1 MPGFDAAFG
10 VHADALLLRAQR
22 AAVIAANIAN
32 ADTPHYKARDI
43 DFKAALAGAG
53 QAGAMQRTRGM
64 HMDGPDALPGGAAL
78 MYRVPNAPSVD
89 QNTVDSQMEH
99 SAFTENA
106 LMYQA
111 SLRFLTGRISGIITA
126 LRGE

>member
-10 VHADALLLRAQR
+10 VHADALLVRAQR
-22 AAVIAANIAN
+22 AAVIASNLAN

-43 DFKAALAGAG
+43 DFQAALAGAG

-64 HMDGPDALPGGAAL
+64 HMDGHDTLPGGAPM
-78 MYRVPNAPSVD
+78 MYRVPNAPSID
-89 QNTVDSQMEH
+89 QNTVDTQLEH
-99 SAFTENA
+99 SAFTENT

-111 SLRFLTGRISGIITA
+111 SLRFLTGRISGIMTA